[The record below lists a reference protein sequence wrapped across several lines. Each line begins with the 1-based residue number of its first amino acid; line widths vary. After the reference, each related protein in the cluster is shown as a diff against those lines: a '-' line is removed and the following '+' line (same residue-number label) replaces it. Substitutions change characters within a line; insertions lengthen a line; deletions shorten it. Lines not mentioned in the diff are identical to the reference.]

1 MGISEIK
8 MIYLQH
14 INLFLMVVT
23 VKSLIK
29 NLVGLEH
36 WYTQTGDQEQYKIEL
51 LLDDDLNIAM
61 MLQAWEKLMGG
72 VAVSD
77 KGQKRPI

>member
-1 MGISEIK
+1 
-8 MIYLQH
+8 
-14 INLFLMVVT
+14 MVVT